1 MTERA
6 EGFWWVRWGGDDEVV
21 KVERVSGRL
30 LVMIPGVEECYE
42 LADAEQNLFQSWGP
56 YLGKEPETIES
67 LERKISEAFAAAVPR
82 FVVPPQRSEG
92 EPVLLGEWRENPD
105 PALDKELR
113 RHERDD

>member
-6 EGFWWVRWGGDDEVV
+6 EGFWWVRTNRGSTVVEVAKNYALRLAV
-21 KVERVSGRL
+21 KYVGEEPWEL
-30 LVMIPGVEECYE
+30 LEEAYRIIE
-42 LADAEQNLFQSWGP
+42 WGP
-56 YLGKEPETIES
+56 YLGKGPETIES